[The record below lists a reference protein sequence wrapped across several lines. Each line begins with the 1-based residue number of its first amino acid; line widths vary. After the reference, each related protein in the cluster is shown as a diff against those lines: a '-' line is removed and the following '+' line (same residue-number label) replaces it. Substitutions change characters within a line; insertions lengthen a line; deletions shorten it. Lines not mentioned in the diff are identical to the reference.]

1 MLLKVTVVMVMSTA
15 FWAYKWV
22 FFWDPL
28 LLILSFFLLPI
39 DRRLAYFS
47 GIFIVN
53 KLGESIG
60 FALAVSPNTA
70 NFHERSKLSSF
81 QFVNEVIDFI
91 WAAHEFWLRSVDCDL
106 DFTVDTIV
114 ELSIYH
120 NVMGSLLE
128 SVFNSDDFEFFWVF
142 IAQSL
147 KFLENFK
154 YLLLLGSI
162 LAPKK
167 IWNMKSN

>member
-1 MLLKVTVVMVMSTA
+1 MSTA
-15 FWAYKWV
+15 FWTYEGV

-39 DRRLAYFS
+39 GCRLANFS
-47 GIFIVN
+47 GFFIVN
-53 KLGESIG
+53 ELRENIG
-60 FALAVSPNTA
+60 FALTVSPNTA

-91 WAAHEFWLRSVDCDL
+91 WAAHELRLRSVDCDL
-106 DFTVDTIV
+106 DFTVDTII

-120 NVMGSLLE
+120 NVMGSLLKP
-128 SVFNSDDFEFFWVF
+128 VFNSDDFEFFWVC

-147 KFLENFK
+147 KLLENFE

-167 IWNMKSN
+167 IWNMKRY

>member
-1 MLLKVTVVMVMSTA
+1 MVISTA
-15 FWAYKWV
+15 FWTYEGI

-39 DRRLAYFS
+39 DRRLANFS
-47 GIFIVN
+47 GLLIVN
-53 KLGESIG
+53 ELGKNIG
-60 FALAVSPNTA
+60 LSLTVSPNTA

-91 WAAHEFWLRSVDCDL
+91 WAAHEFRLRSVDCDL
-106 DFTVDTIV
+106 DFAVDAII

-120 NVMGSLLE
+120 NVVSSLLE
-128 SVFNSDDFEFFWVF
+128 PIFNSDDFEFFG
-142 IAQSL
+142 IRITQSL
-147 KFLENFK
+147 KLLKNFE
-154 YLLLLGSI
+154 YLLLFGSI

-167 IWNMKSN
+167 IWNMKRY